1 MKRAIVL
8 ADKRSPKPIN
18 GSGHLKA
25 LAKVGGLPLIIRNL
39 RTLRSAG
46 IEEAVVVTGYQAER
60 IRTALDSYHVGIPVT
75 VVHNSHWHLGPAPSV
90 LSAAGWIDGQV
101 VLVPSDHLYPPSLV
115 RRIINCPAPADA
127 IVLAVA
133 RRRDE
138 VFDEQ
143 ECLKVKLSADRVTDV
158 AMTME
163 EPDGICSG
171 IVRISPQL
179 VEILGRLIEDVEIS
193 VVDALRAMAR
203 RGRLRALEVENA
215 RWISISSPQAR
226 RYADLLLK
234 LHGDTLETSYEGE
247 HPVLLNPGPVAT
259 TPRVKAAVGARD
271 MCHREP
277 IFSDLLDAVQRKL
290 HQVFRAPEEDY
301 DVLVA
306 TVSGTGGLESAVST
320 FVPHGKTLL
329 VLRNG
334 AFGERIAEIAETLG
348 IDIVEIGLPWGR
360 PIPLDRVEQVLD
372 DRPDIGA
379 VAMIHH
385 ETSVGIL
392 NPLAAVGQLARARG
406 VTFIVDAVS
415 SLGAEDL
422 DVVRD
427 QIDVCVSSANKCLH
441 ALSGLAEICVRKAVW
456 PSIEDDRP
464 RSYYLDLR
472 KYRNYMQSRRQT
484 PFTPAVNTVMSL
496 NAALDELLETGVE
509 ERRNHYKRL
518 NERLRKGMR
527 SLGLELMVDPE
538 RASHSLTL
546 VKVPDWAT
554 YQEIYQGL
562 KERGFIVY
570 ESKDQLA
577 GKTFQVANMGA
588 LEEVHVDSFLS
599 ALGQVLDHVRRESAP
614 ATASAGGRIRLV
626 SN

>member
-8 ADKRSPKPIN
+8 ADERSPRPIN

-25 LAKVGGLPLIIRNL
+25 MATVGGIPLIIRNL

-46 IEEAVVVTGYQAER
+46 IEEAVVVTGYQAGR
-60 IRTALDSYHVGIPVT
+60 VRAALESYHLGIPVT
-75 VVHNSHWHLGPAPSV
+75 IVHNENWHLGTAHSV
-90 LSAAGWIDGQV
+90 IAAAGWIDRQV

-127 IVLAVA
+127 IVLAVD

-138 VFDEQ
+138 VFDEE
-143 ECLKVKLSADRVTDV
+143 ECLKVRLEGDRVVDV
-158 AMTME
+158 AMRLE
-163 EPDGICSG
+163 NADGVCSG
-171 IVRISPQL
+171 IVRISPHL
-179 VEILGRLIEDVEIS
+179 VEILGRLLEDVEIS
-193 VVDALRAMAR
+193 VIDALRAMAR
-203 RGRLRALEVENA
+203 RGRLRAMEVENA

-234 LHGDTLETSYEGE
+234 LHGDTLETSYDGE
-247 HPVLLNPGPVAT
+247 HAVLLNPGPVAT

-290 HQVFRAPEEDY
+290 HQVFRAPEDDY

-306 TVSGTGGLESAVST
+306 TVSGTGGIESAVST
-320 FVPHGKTLL
+320 FVPQGKTLL

-334 AFGERIAEIAETLG
+334 AFGERIAEIAETLD
-348 IDIVEIGLPWGR
+348 IDIIEIGMPWGR
-360 PIPLDRVEQVLD
+360 PIPLERIEQVLD
-372 DRPDIGA
+372 KRPDIAA
-379 VAMIHH
+379 VSMIHH

-392 NPLAAVGQLARARG
+392 NPLAEVGELTRARG

-427 QIDVCVSSANKCLH
+427 KIDVCVTSANKCLH
-441 ALSGLAEICVRKAVW
+441 AFSGLASICVRKEVW
-456 PSIEDDRP
+456 PSIEDDKP

-472 KYRNYMQSRRQT
+472 KYRKYMLNRRQT
-484 PFTPAVNTVMSL
+484 PFTPAVNTMMSL
-496 NAALDELLETGVE
+496 NAALDELLEAGVP
-509 ERRNHYKRL
+509 ERRSHYRRL
-518 NERLRKGMR
+518 NERLRQGMR

-546 VKVPDWAT
+546 VKVPEWAT
-554 YQEIYQGL
+554 YQEIYLGL
-562 KERGFIVY
+562 KERGYIVY

-588 LEEVHVDSFLS
+588 LEEVHVDSFLA
-599 ALGQVLDHVRRESAP
+599 ALGQVLDAVRRERAP
-614 ATASAGGRIRLV
+614 ASASAGTRMRLV
-626 SN
+626 RN